1 MKERFN
7 YRGPIGSRGAVM
19 AVMGYRAPAVHLPDR
34 GSKSRWCARCH
45 THPTS
50 VVLTHRSRPSRVFFQ
65 SKRDSQVRIE
75 CGGEREGIVQRIN
88 GIARERGLEGQSDP
102 G

>member
-7 YRGPIGSRGAVM
+7 YREPIGSRDAVM
-19 AVMGYRAPAVHLPDR
+19 AVMGYRAPAVHLLDR
-34 GSKSRWCARCH
+34 GSKSRWCAGCH
-45 THPTS
+45 TNPAS
-50 VVLTHRSRPSRVFFQ
+50 VVLNHRSRLSRVFFHTE
-65 SKRDSQVRIE
+65 RESQVRFK

-88 GIARERGLEGQSDP
+88 GITLERGLEGQSDP